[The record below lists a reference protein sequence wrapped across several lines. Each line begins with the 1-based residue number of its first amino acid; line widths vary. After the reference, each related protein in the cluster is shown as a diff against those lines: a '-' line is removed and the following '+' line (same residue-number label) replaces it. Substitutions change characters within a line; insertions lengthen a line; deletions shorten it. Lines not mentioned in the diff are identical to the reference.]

1 MADEILVN
9 HLNYSFFYHLFLHL
23 LSIEF
28 YYLPRVVSPFVS
40 IFHIHFHF
48 HLKIVQNELA

>member
-40 IFHIHFHF
+40 MFHIHFHF